1 MHIFILRARK
11 SQNITQLEMAKK
23 LGMSRQTYVDIEN
36 GVRVPRVDL
45 LNKISEI
52 TNKPVSYFFERNN
65 SMDCERLLGLFSE
78 LDPKRRD
85 WHMKLFEK
93 ILEEEFDFYS

>member
-1 MHIFILRARK
+1 MHVLILRARK

-23 LGMSRQTYVDIEN
+23 LGISRQTYVDIEN

-52 TNKPVSYFFERNN
+52 TNKSVSYFF
-65 SMDCERLLGLFSE
+65 
-78 LDPKRRD
+78 
-85 WHMKLFEK
+85 
-93 ILEEEFDFYS
+93 